1 MYGFGYVWF
10 YENVGDEG
18 LFFKSFRQR
27 LIDCSIQ
34 EWSSKLND
42 SGKARHYKYIMPNF
56 GLACYI
62 MFDIPLKFRIALSK
76 LRCSTHN
83 LLVETGRHGNIA
95 YENRICKLCNLAKI
109 EDEYHFIMEC
119 PFYTE
124 FRKIYLSNITDRNI
138 TLEMFYGL
146 FQGQRVLTL
155 NLSKYIYFAFEH
167 RNEGIKA
174 LTEI

>member
-1 MYGFGYVWF
+1 MY
-10 YENVGDEG
+10 
-18 LFFKSFRQR
+18 
-27 LIDCSIQ
+27 
-34 EWSSKLND
+34 
-42 SGKARHYKYIMPNF
+42 
-56 GLACYI
+56 
-62 MFDIPLKFRIALSK
+62 DIPLKFRIALSK

-83 LLVETGRHGNIA
+83 LLVETGRHSNIA

-109 EDEYHFIMEC
+109 EDEHHFIMEC

-124 FRKIYLSNITDRNI
+124 FRKMYLPNITDRNR

-146 FQGQRVLTL
+146 FQGQKVLTL

-174 LTEI
+174 LTEN